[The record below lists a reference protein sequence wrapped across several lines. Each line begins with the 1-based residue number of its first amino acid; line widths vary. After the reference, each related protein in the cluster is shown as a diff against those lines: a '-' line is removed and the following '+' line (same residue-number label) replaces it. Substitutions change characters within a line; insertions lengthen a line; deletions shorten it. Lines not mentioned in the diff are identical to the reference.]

1 MSKPSRFWQGIKN
14 FLRSVGGDFRMF
26 GGDLGAKVYQK
37 VIDNLATV
45 IAAGIVTLV
54 LYFGGADKI
63 IEFWNSRLD
72 QEENYVERQITGR
85 IYDSETDSTLSQ
97 VRVGLVRDTLFVQTD
112 STGLF
117 ELEFRAHK
125 DSLCVELSLILD
137 GYQTDQRLHDIPL
150 TPEKAEEIQDFTLTP
165 KGSEN

>member
-26 GGDLGAKVYQK
+26 GGDLGAKVYEK
-37 VIDNLATV
+37 FVDNLATV
-45 IAAGIVTLV
+45 IVTALIAV
-54 LYFGGADKI
+54 LLFFGGVNKI
-63 IEFWNSRLD
+63 INFWESHQD
-72 QEENYVERQITGR
+72 QTQNYEDRKITGR